1 MTGKRWLAILLAIA
15 LLFISIGFRF
25 ATSVASEKFENV
37 FVIDDSPFKEN
48 VLVEGFG
55 DKIVVLTVNGIIQ
68 DLGQTPFMSSLTY
81 NHALFLQMIEEA
93 AKDQT
98 VDGIILHINSPG
110 GGVVESAEI
119 HEKIVEVQEE
129 YNKPVYVSMGNTA
142 ASGGYYIA
150 ASADKIVA
158 HPATITGS
166 IGVIM
171 ESINVSELAENY
183 GIDFNTIKSGKY
195 KDILSSTREMTNEE
209 EALLQTIIDE
219 MYMDFV
225 QVIVDGRDMTE
236 ENVLELADG
245 RIYTGKQAHE
255 NGLIDALGT
264 LDDTIDLMIDEQD
277 LVNAQVVEYEYSFN
291 WFDMLSVSLRNVL
304 KSDSEILDLL
314 TVLRE
319 SDSPRAMYL
328 YQR

>member
-15 LLFISIGFRF
+15 LLFISVGFRF
-25 ATSVASEKFENV
+25 ATSVASERFENV
-37 FVIDDSPFKEN
+37 FVMDDGPFTEN

-55 DKIVVLTVNGIIQ
+55 DKIVVLTVNGVIQ
-68 DLGQTPFMSSLTY
+68 DLGQTPFMTTFTY
-81 NHALFLQMIEEA
+81 NHALFLRMIEEA
-93 AKDQT
+93 AQDRT
-98 VDGIILHINSPG
+98 VDGIILSINSPG

-183 GIDFNTIKSGKY
+183 GIDFNTIKSGEF
-195 KDILSSTREMTNEE
+195 KDIMSATREMTTEE
-209 EALLQTIIDE
+209 KTLLQTIIDD

-225 QVIVDGRDMTE
+225 QVIVDGRGMSE

-245 RIYTGKQAHE
+245 RIYTGKQANE
-255 NGLIDALGT
+255 NGLVDALGT
-264 LDDTIDLMIDEQD
+264 LDDTIDLMVDEQG
-277 LVNAQVVEYEYSFN
+277 LVNAQVVEYEYSLNWLDMFN
-291 WFDMLSVSLRNVL
+291 VSLQNVL
-304 KSDSEILDLL
+304 KTDSEILDILS
-314 TVLRE
+314 VLRE
-319 SDSPRAMYL
+319 SDSPKAMYL